1 MWESFLAIVRK
12 WESFLPSKVS
22 CCSCSH
28 IEWLFAHELSSFTNH
43 QSCKNPAK
51 CCCSSY
57 KLVTEPIQSYRYMY
71 TYLYTIYI
79 YTYCIYIY
87 TYLFIYIYTYIYT
100 HILYIYTL
108 YIYIHI
114 YIYLYIYV
122 YVYIAV
128 STIHLKLT
136 QPTIRRD
143 KLVVLLAGGHGR
155 SQRRAGKRV

>member
-71 TYLYTIYI
+71 TYLYTVYIYI
-79 YTYCIYIY
+79 HIVYIYIHIYLYIYIYIY
-87 TYLFIYIYTYIYT
+87 TYLYIYI
-100 HILYIYTL
+100 
-108 YIYIHI
+108 IYIHI

>member
-71 TYLYTIYI
+71 TYLYTVYI

-87 TYLFIYIYTYIYT
+87 IFIYIYTYIYT
-100 HILYIYTL
+100 HIYIYTL
-108 YIYIHI
+108 YIYI
-114 YIYLYIYV
+114 YIFIYIYV